1 MSAQAMDQGA
11 HNADPSR
18 DEREREIFGT
28 PRVVAVVGMS
38 PKPDRPSNYVAQY
51 LGEHGFTII
60 PVNPTVREV
69 DGRAAY
75 ADLRSIP
82 KGSGVEIVAVFV
94 APERTMPVVE
104 QAAEIGAR
112 TVWFQPGAEHAPAE
126 ERARVLGLEVF
137 SGLCMKGEHG
147 RLFGEGGC

>member
-1 MSAQAMDQGA
+1 MSDQAIS
-11 HNADPSR
+11 DPIQSRER

-38 PKPDRPSNYVAQY
+38 PKPDRPSNYVARY

-60 PVNPTVREV
+60 PVNPTVKEV
-69 DGRAAY
+69 EGMAAY

-82 KGSGVEIVAVFV
+82 KGSRVEIVALFV
-94 APERTMPVVE
+94 APERTMPAVE
-104 QAAEIGAR
+104 QAAEIAAGI
-112 TVWFQPGAEHAPAE
+112 VWFQPGAEHPPAE
-126 ERARVLGLEVF
+126 QRARELGLEVF

>member
-1 MSAQAMDQGA
+1 MS
-11 HNADPSR
+11 DPVANPDTSR

-38 PKPDRPSNYVAQY
+38 PKTDRPSNYVARY

-82 KGSGVEIVAVFV
+82 KSAGVEIVALFV

-104 QAAEIGAR
+104 QAAEIASKI
-112 TVWFQPGAEHAPAE
+112 VWFQPGAEHEPAE
-126 ERARVLGLEVF
+126 QRARDLGLEVF